1 MPQPTTRKAIA
12 VKERDGSKRLRGMS
26 RKWSGSSMY
35 TECTLHQISPYIG
48 KVKSTIASSLVTEF
62 SNPGQTVYDPFCGSG
77 TVALEAWI
85 HGRNVIANDL
95 SPYAHLLTQAK
106 LFPARSEDSVQR
118 KLITIREMVQD
129 LPVLRKGRIDE
140 GVAGFF
146 HPKTLDEVTK
156 YVAHLKE
163 NKEHFLLAALMGILH
178 HQRPGFLSYPSSH
191 TVPYLRTKLFP
202 KKEHPELYRYREV
215 HDRLSR
221 KITRTLKR
229 VPDLNRGLSR
239 LCYAKDASKLIPA
252 REVDLILTSP
262 PYMRQL
268 DYGRDNRLR
277 LWFLGEPDWIGWD
290 KRLTPNEG
298 EFLQMMRKSFALW
311 RELLPRGGH
320 CIMIVGDSW
329 CNAYDTDLPK
339 ALMTIAQKEVGGF
352 KCTGSYADRIPGIR
366 RVRRS
371 YTGNSSETILVLKKV
386 G

>member
-1 MPQPTTRKAIA
+1 MPEPTKRKAVA
-12 VKERDGSKRLRGMS
+12 VAEEVGSNRLRGIS
-26 RKWSGSSMY
+26 RNWSGSSMY

-48 KVKSTIASSLVTEF
+48 KVKSTIASTLVKEF
-62 SNPGQTVYDPFCGSG
+62 SKSGQTVYDPFCGSG
-77 TVALEAWI
+77 TVALEAWL
-85 HGRNVIANDL
+85 HGRHVVANDL

-106 LFPARSEDSVQR
+106 LFPARTEVTLQR
-118 KLITIREMVQD
+118 KLITIREMVQE
-129 LPVLRKGRIDE
+129 LPILSSSEVDS

-156 YVAHLKE
+156 YVAHLKG

-202 KKEHPELYRYREV
+202 RKEHPELYRYREV

-221 KITRTLKR
+221 KVTRTLKR

-239 LCYAKDASKLIPA
+239 LCYSKDASKLVPA
-252 REVDLILTSP
+252 REIDLIITSP

-277 LWFLGEPDWIGWD
+277 LWFLGEPDWLGWD

-298 EFLQMMRKSFALW
+298 EFLQMMRKSFELW
-311 RELLPRGGH
+311 QDLLPHRGH
-320 CIMIVGDSW
+320 CIIIIGDSW
-329 CNAYDTDLPK
+329 CKEYNSNLPE
-339 ALMTIAQKEVGGF
+339 ALVTIAQNEVGGF
-352 KCTGSYADRIPGIR
+352 KCIGRYTDSIPGIR

-371 YTGNSSETILVLKKV
+371 YRGNASETVIVLRRS
-386 G
+386 